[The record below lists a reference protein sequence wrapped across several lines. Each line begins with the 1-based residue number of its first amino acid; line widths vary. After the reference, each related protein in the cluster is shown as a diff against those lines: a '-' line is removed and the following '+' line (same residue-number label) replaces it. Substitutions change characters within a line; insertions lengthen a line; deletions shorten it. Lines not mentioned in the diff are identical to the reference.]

1 MYFPNEKRDYCPM
14 FSHDEIWIAIDKLAN
29 AAGYSTSGLA
39 KKAGLDPTA
48 FNRSKRMSPEGK
60 PRWPSTESLAK
71 VLSVTNVTMNE
82 FIMFIETDHIHITT
96 VSTTPVKKSIPV
108 IGCVQAGGQGFFT
121 DAGYPQG
128 EGWDYVELP
137 GFTPKDESTY
147 ALEVNGDSMEP
158 LYRQGDILVVSPEAG
173 IRRGD
178 RVIVKT
184 KDGQVMAK
192 ELQRQTTTKIELKS
206 LNPAHAD
213 MVFEPQEIDW
223 IARVLWVSQ

>member
-1 MYFPNEKRDYCPM
+1 M
-14 FSHDEIWIAIDKLAN
+14 FSHDEIWIAIDRLAS

-71 VLSVTNVTMNE
+71 ILAVTNITMNE
-82 FIMFIETDHIHITT
+82 FITFIQTEHLHASGLS
-96 VSTTPVKKSIPV
+96 STPTRKSIPV
-108 IGCVQAGGQGFFT
+108 IGCVQAGEQGYFT

-128 EGWDYVELP
+128 AGWDYVDLP

-147 ALEVNGDSMEP
+147 ALEVSGDSMQP
-158 LYRQGDILVVSPEAG
+158 LYRDGDILVVSPETG

-192 ELQRQTTTKIELKS
+192 ELVRQTTSKIELKS
-206 LNPAHAD
+206 LNPAFPD
-213 MVFEPQEIDW
+213 LVFAPDEIDW

>member
-1 MYFPNEKRDYCPM
+1 M
-14 FSHDEIWIAIDKLAN
+14 FSHDDIWIAIDRLAN
-29 AAGYSTSGLA
+29 ATGYSTSGLA

-71 VLSVTNVTMNE
+71 ILAVTNVTMNE
-82 FIMFIETDHIHITT
+82 FITFIHVESSKINAT
-96 VSTTPVKKSIPV
+96 VKKSIPV
-108 IGCVQAGGQGFFT
+108 IGCAQAGGNGYFT

-137 GFTPKDESTY
+137 GFTPNDDSTY
-147 ALEVNGDSMEP
+147 ALEVSGDSMMP
-158 LYRQGDILVVSPEAG
+158 LYRHGDIIVVSPESG

-178 RVIVKT
+178 RVVVKT
-184 KDGQVMAK
+184 VDGQVMAK
-192 ELQRQTTTKIELKS
+192 ELARKTTSKIELKS
-206 LNPAHAD
+206 LNNDHSDIILDPSQ
-213 MVFEPQEIDW
+213 VDW